1 MKILILGAQRR
12 LPFIYEEEQ
21 PQEDNRL
28 GKGVVYEYI
37 SYKIS
42 TRR

>member
-1 MKILILGAQRR
+1 MKIFILGAQRH

-28 GKGVVYEYI
+28 GKGI
-37 SYKIS
+37 AQQRIGG
-42 TRR
+42 

>member
-12 LPFIYEEEQ
+12 LPFICEEEQ

-28 GKGVVYEYI
+28 GKGMAHQA
-37 SYKIS
+37 SLD
-42 TRR
+42 RQQ

>member
-21 PQEDNRL
+21 PQEDNR
-28 GKGVVYEYI
+28 
-37 SYKIS
+37 
-42 TRR
+42 